1 MLLKLNFRNSICL
14 NFTIRIRDS
23 VPTERAIITR
33 FDCYTDRIPTE
44 PAPTI
49 QPNEKI

>member
-23 VPTERAIITR
+23 VPTERALIRPSI
-33 FDCYTDRIPTE
+33 FYTDKVPTE
-44 PAPTI
+44 SLLYST
-49 QPNEKI
+49 